1 MWQLHH
7 YIKEK
12 EKREGPR
19 CVCSV
24 ALPFPLFLGSSQE
37 VSSQVG
43 NGRQEALGWEMAL
56 AENLTFCPLVPPL
69 SCASVERKKKI
80 RVARKRKCPSKFL
93 LLTDP
98 TPPSRVFPFTL
109 LYFFP
114 LSISFLL
121 QYSSY

>member
-7 YIKEK
+7 YIKK
-12 EKREGPR
+12 ERKKKEGPR

-80 RVARKRKCPSKFL
+80 RVARKENVLPSSFC
-93 LLTDP
+93 
-98 TPPSRVFPFTL
+98 SRIRLHHHVFSSLTL
-109 LYFFP
+109 L
-114 LSISFLL
+114 S
-121 QYSSY
+121 